1 MDGHDYIE
9 SAISKGAMAVVCQ
22 RPPSSKIP
30 YILVDDSLL
39 ALKDIASWY
48 RMQLDIPIVAI
59 TGSVG
64 KTSSKEFVSSVLSQK
79 FSVLKTQGN
88 YNNEIGL
95 PLTILQIRKDH
106 EIAVLEMGIND
117 FGEMHRLSKIAKPDY
132 CLITNIGE
140 CHLEK
145 LGSRQG
151 VLKAKSEIFD
161 FMGEDG
167 VTILNGD
174 DDLLSTIKNVKD
186 KTPIRYGFS
195 KANSV
200 YADKIIS
207 NGLLGSTCDIHI
219 GNKLITVNIPMPGN
233 HMILNALAAASI
245 GMVLGLSNKE
255 ITLGIEQIKPVS
267 GRNNIIKLKKYTV
280 IDDCYNA
287 NPVSMKAAIDLL
299 LMANTRKVAILGDM
313 GELGQEEDELN
324 KEIGIYAANKNVNI
338 IICVGKLSSY
348 MYDGAKEVLGNNQ
361 DRLFY
366 FKTKEDLLKM
376 LPDILEPGDTILIKA
391 SHFMAFDRL
400 VKAIENDTFY

>member
-1 MDGHDYIE
+1 MTEVKGIVIDSRLVKKDYLFIATKGERVDGHDYIE

-145 LGSRQG
+145 LVDRVSSRPSQ
-151 VLKAKSEIFD
+151 KYS
-161 FMGEDG
+161 
-167 VTILNGD
+167 ILW
-174 DDLLSTIKNVKD
+174 V
-186 KTPIRYGFS
+186 R
-195 KANSV
+195 
-200 YADKIIS
+200 
-207 NGLLGSTCDIHI
+207 
-219 GNKLITVNIPMPGN
+219 
-233 HMILNALAAASI
+233 
-245 GMVLGLSNKE
+245 MV
-255 ITLGIEQIKPVS
+255 
-267 GRNNIIKLKKYTV
+267 
-280 IDDCYNA
+280 
-287 NPVSMKAAIDLL
+287 
-299 LMANTRKVAILGDM
+299 
-313 GELGQEEDELN
+313 
-324 KEIGIYAANKNVNI
+324 
-338 IICVGKLSSY
+338 
-348 MYDGAKEVLGNNQ
+348 
-361 DRLFY
+361 
-366 FKTKEDLLKM
+366 
-376 LPDILEPGDTILIKA
+376 
-391 SHFMAFDRL
+391 
-400 VKAIENDTFY
+400 

>member
-1 MDGHDYIE
+1 
-9 SAISKGAMAVVCQ
+9 
-22 RPPSSKIP
+22 
-30 YILVDDSLL
+30 
-39 ALKDIASWY
+39 
-48 RMQLDIPIVAI
+48 
-59 TGSVG
+59 
-64 KTSSKEFVSSVLSQK
+64 
-79 FSVLKTQGN
+79 
-88 YNNEIGL
+88 
-95 PLTILQIRKDH
+95 
-106 EIAVLEMGIND
+106 
-117 FGEMHRLSKIAKPDY
+117 
-132 CLITNIGE
+132 
-140 CHLEK
+140 
-145 LGSRQG
+145 
-151 VLKAKSEIFD
+151 
-161 FMGEDG
+161 
-167 VTILNGD
+167 
-174 DDLLSTIKNVKD
+174 
-186 KTPIRYGFS
+186 
-195 KANSV
+195 
-200 YADKIIS
+200 
-207 NGLLGSTCDIHI
+207 
-219 GNKLITVNIPMPGN
+219 
-233 HMILNALAAASI
+233 MILNALAATSI